1 MSTESRTATLRNA
14 ALFAVTAMALLF
26 GGLGAR
32 SLWGSEDRW
41 AEISRQMLA
50 TRDWFHPVI
59 NGELYFYKPLFSY
72 WWIIATEW
80 FTGVLDE
87 FTVRLPS
94 VMAGLIALWAT
105 WSLGRRLWNTR
116 VAWLALWLLL
126 TSYGFLFWTHA
137 AAAEMANVAF
147 IMLAVAWFFRNPEGT
162 RFGNYLVF
170 WLICAVGAEMKGL
183 TAFIVPAVVL
193 FPWLIRERRLLLH
206 MNVAHLF
213 AALIGI
219 GVFLLPYLGAALL
232 PMHASYVLPADGLS
246 GLELIV
252 HENMVRFFQPF
263 DHRDPVYSYLYH
275 VPRLVL
281 PWALILVAAVYV
293 AIRSYRKADWQDRW
307 LLEAILLVFVFFTLS
322 GSRRWY
328 YILPILPF
336 CSLLIAR
343 YLQAQPGGRLQRL
356 ALLATQVLLGL
367 VGLLLVA
374 SPLILQTQD
383 IPVMPVIWIMSGGLL
398 LLLPLIWVLRNRIL
412 ALNSRIF
419 VNGTLAASLASAALL
434 MAAVF
439 AVVLPYTD
447 NFRHNKDF
455 SQALREQ
462 LLPGD
467 RVAFYE
473 HAPPDILFYLDL
485 DELIP
490 VVTRLSA
497 QGLGDATVLLVAR
510 RHHDRLAKHLP
521 QLYQAGPM
529 LSQPVYPWQDD
540 EDLVSAWR
548 VPGSRTSGDAAAT
561 HDE

>member
-1 MSTESRTATLRNA
+1 MSSATRSDTSRNA
-14 ALFAVTAMALLF
+14 SLFVVTALALLF
-26 GGLGAR
+26 GGLSAR

-59 NGELYFYKPLFSY
+59 NGELYFYKPLFTY

-94 VMAGLIALWAT
+94 VMAGVITLWAT
-105 WSLGRRLWNTR
+105 YSLGRRLWNAQL
-116 VAWLALWLLL
+116 AWLALWLLL

-147 IMLAVAWFFRNPEGT
+147 IMLAVAWFFRNPGGT
-162 RFGNYLVF
+162 TFGNYLVF

-183 TAFIVPAVVL
+183 TAFIVPAL
-193 FPWLIRERRLLLH
+193 LLLPWLIRERRLLLH
-206 MNVAHLF
+206 LNVAHLF

-232 PMHASYVLPADGLS
+232 PMHASYVLPGDGLS

-281 PWALILVAAVYV
+281 PWALVLIAAVYV
-293 AIRSYRKADWQDRW
+293 AVRSYRKADWQDRW
-307 LLEAILLVFVFFTLS
+307 LLEAILLVFIFFTLS

-336 CSLLIAR
+336 CSLLMAR
-343 YLQAQPGGRLQRL
+343 YLQALPAGSLHTV
-356 ALLATQVLLGL
+356 ALLATQVLLSL
-367 VGLLLVA
+367 VGVLLVA
-374 SPLILQTQD
+374 SPLILLTQD
-383 IPVMPVIWIMSGGLL
+383 IPVMPVLWLMSGGLL
-398 LLLPLIWVLRNRIL
+398 LLLPLIWLLRDRIL

-419 VNGTLAASLASAALL
+419 VNSTLAASLASAVLL
-434 MAAVF
+434 MGSVF

-447 NFRHNKDF
+447 NFRHNKEF
-455 SQALREQ
+455 SLALREQ

-485 DELIP
+485 DDLIP
-490 VVTRLSA
+490 VVTRLSP
-497 QGLGDATVLLVAR
+497 QGLGDATVLLIER
-510 RHHDRLAKHLP
+510 RHHDRLAARLP
-521 QLYQAGPM
+521 QLYQAGPL
-529 LSQPVYPWQDD
+529 LSQPVYQWQDD
-540 EDLVSAWR
+540 EDVVNAWR
-548 VPGSRTSGDAAAT
+548 VPGSRTFEDGAAAN
-561 HDE
+561 HE